1 MTKIQA
7 PVLESYRNFSDRLP
21 AELESAL
28 SLTKGSGALEK
39 SYARVAAFNAIKRDL
54 ISGKFLPGAKRFVD
68 EAHNDLL
75 VSHVCASMGSW
86 RAALQSLRSFVENVM
101 AGLYYNDHRVE
112 LELRSTGGRI
122 SPRELREY
130 FSTHP
135 DIRVAADA
143 YELKNSLDKEYGELS
158 KAVHAANNLF
168 RMSDENGTIFAIAP
182 DVAELGKWA
191 KREHEIFQI
200 SILIIFAYFK
210 DKLKGAAM
218 GNLRSALEPLVS
230 ERVKKILL
238 EKCAIVI

>member
-7 PVLESYRNFSDRLP
+7 SVIESYRNFSDRLP
-21 AELESAL
+21 SELKAAL
-28 SLTKGSGALEK
+28 NSTKGNVGLEK

-54 ISGKFLPGAKRFVD
+54 ISNRFLPGAKRFVD

-86 RAALQSLRSFVENVM
+86 RAALQSLRSFIENVM
-101 AGLYYNDHRVE
+101 SGFYYNDHRVE
-112 LELRSTGGRI
+112 LELRCAGGRI

-135 DIRVAADA
+135 DIKIAADA
-143 YELKNSLDKEYGELS
+143 YELRNRLDKEYAELS

-168 RMSDENGTIFAIAP
+168 RMSDENGTISAIAP
-182 DVAELGKWA
+182 DVAELGKWV
-191 KREHEIFQI
+191 KREQEIFQI
-200 SILIIFAYFK
+200 SILIIFSYFK
-210 DKLKGAAM
+210 DNLKGAAM
-218 GNLRSALEPLVS
+218 GNLRSALEPLIS
-230 ERVKKILL
+230 DKTKRILL